1 MSWAGCS
8 WTFST
13 DRCGQHC
20 LPVSSSSQAF
30 VPQRTRREREK
41 NTLLLIRPCESHPL
55 HISYATSMEEA
66 LGLSLQASAAS
77 LAAGGWLGGRV
88 LESRLARLQVARAT
102 VSGLATAGVLA
113 TFSGSTAQRRRGG
126 LGRLSCSPT
135 GESGRWQG
143 GAQAAA

>member
-1 MSWAGCS
+1 MSWEAAVGHS
-8 WTFST
+8 PPT
-13 DRCGQHC
+13 DVDNIACPFLLLHKHSFPKEQG
-20 LPVSSSSQAF
+20 
-30 VPQRTRREREK
+30 EREK

-88 LESRLARLQVARAT
+88 LESRLARLQGARAT
-102 VSGLATAGVLA
+102 VSGLATAGVQA